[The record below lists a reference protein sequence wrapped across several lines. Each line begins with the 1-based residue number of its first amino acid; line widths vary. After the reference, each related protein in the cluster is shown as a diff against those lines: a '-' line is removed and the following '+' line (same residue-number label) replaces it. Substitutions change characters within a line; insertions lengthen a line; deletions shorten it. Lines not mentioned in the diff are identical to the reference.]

1 VLAQGLKQSVVKP
14 DFYRLEPN
22 ISCELGKDLAGL
34 LRNFSPAG

>member
-1 VLAQGLKQSVVKP
+1 VLAQGLEQPVVKP

-22 ISCELGKDLAGL
+22 IACELGKDLAGL